1 MKKSLI
7 LLSAV
12 AIIALTGCTSAEKP
26 MKEMVITETE
36 NQFVMED
43 IDVSKKTLEE
53 LIVFNEEGVT
63 IRKEGNNLVLSMPEL
78 VLFDF
83 NKYEVKNKVKGSLN
97 TLAKALEENPDKKK
111 KKKKKTDFIGSEGY
125 NLELSVKRAKSIRNY
140 LVDRGVKSS
149 NISIEGYGKQNP
161 IANNATAAG
170 RAKNRR
176 VEFIISRDSL
186 FNFIFLCLFNTVS
199 F

>member
-7 LLSAV
+7 LLSAA

-97 TLAKALEENPDKKK
+97 TLAKALEENPDIRIKIDGY
-111 KKKKKTDFIGSEGY
+111 TDFIGSEGY

-176 VEFIISRDSL
+176 VEFIISRGSL
-186 FNFIFLCLFNTVS
+186 
-199 F
+199 

>member
-12 AIIALTGCTSAEKP
+12 AIIVLTGCTSAEKP

-97 TLAKALEENPDKKK
+97 ILAKALEENPDIRIKIDGY
-111 KKKKKTDFIGSEGY
+111 TDFIGSEGY
-125 NLELSVKRAKSIRNY
+125 NLELSVKRAKAIKNY

-186 FNFIFLCLFNTVS
+186 
-199 F
+199 

>member
-7 LLSAV
+7 LLSAA

-97 TLAKALEENPDKKK
+97 TLAKALEENPDIRIKIDGY
-111 KKKKKTDFIGSEGY
+111 TDFIGSEGY
-125 NLELSVKRAKSIRNY
+125 NLELSVKRAKAIKNY

-186 FNFIFLCLFNTVS
+186 
-199 F
+199 

>member
-97 TLAKALEENPDKKK
+97 TLAKALEENPDIRIKIDGY
-111 KKKKKTDFIGSEGY
+111 TDFIGSEGY
-125 NLELSVKRAKSIRNY
+125 NLELSVKRAKSIKNY
-140 LVDRGVKSS
+140 LVDRGVKTS

-186 FNFIFLCLFNTVS
+186 
-199 F
+199 

>member
-97 TLAKALEENPDKKK
+97 TLAKALEENPDIRIKIDGY
-111 KKKKKTDFIGSEGY
+111 TDFIGSEGY
-125 NLELSVKRAKSIRNY
+125 NLELSVKRAKSIKNY

-186 FNFIFLCLFNTVS
+186 
-199 F
+199 

>member
-97 TLAKALEENPDKKK
+97 TLAKALEENPD
-111 KKKKKTDFIGSEGY
+111 IRI
-125 NLELSVKRAKSIRNY
+125 NLQLNPVSIY
-140 LVDRGVKSS
+140 TKFWTVSS
-149 NISIEGYGKQNP
+149 KISINWPKLNMRYFNS
-161 IANNATAAG
+161 AN
-170 RAKNRR
+170 
-176 VEFIISRDSL
+176 V
-186 FNFIFLCLFNTVS
+186 FLLYSNSS
-199 F
+199 FASTQIM

>member
-7 LLSAV
+7 LLSAA

-97 TLAKALEENPDKKK
+97 TLAKALEENPDIRIKIDGY
-111 KKKKKTDFIGSEGY
+111 TDFIGSEGY
-125 NLELSVKRAKSIRNY
+125 NLELSVKRAKAIKNY

-176 VEFIISRDSL
+176 VEFIITRNSL
-186 FNFIFLCLFNTVS
+186 
-199 F
+199 

>member
-1 MKKSLI
+1 MKKNLI

-97 TLAKALEENPDKKK
+97 ILAKALEENPDIRIKIDGY
-111 KKKKKTDFIGSEGY
+111 TDFIGSEGY
-125 NLELSVKRAKSIRNY
+125 NLELSVKRAKAIKNY

-186 FNFIFLCLFNTVS
+186 
-199 F
+199 

>member
-83 NKYEVKNKVKGSLN
+83 NKYEVKNKVKRSLN
-97 TLAKALEENPDKKK
+97 TLAKALEENPDIRIKIDGY
-111 KKKKKTDFIGSEGY
+111 TDFIGSEGY
-125 NLELSVKRAKSIRNY
+125 NLELSVKRAKAIKNY

-186 FNFIFLCLFNTVS
+186 
-199 F
+199 

>member
-7 LLSAV
+7 LLSAA

-97 TLAKALEENPDKKK
+97 ILAKALEENPDIRIKIDGY
-111 KKKKKTDFIGSEGY
+111 TDFIGSEGY
-125 NLELSVKRAKSIRNY
+125 NLELSVKRAKAIKNY

-186 FNFIFLCLFNTVS
+186 
-199 F
+199 

>member
-7 LLSAV
+7 LLSAA

-36 NQFVMED
+36 NQFIMED

-97 TLAKALEENPDKKK
+97 TLAKALEENPDIRIKIDGY
-111 KKKKKTDFIGSEGY
+111 TDFIGSEGY

-186 FNFIFLCLFNTVS
+186 
-199 F
+199 

>member
-97 TLAKALEENPDKKK
+97 TLAKALEENPDIRIKIDGY
-111 KKKKKTDFIGSEGY
+111 TDFIGSEGY
-125 NLELSVKRAKSIRNY
+125 NLDLSVKRAKSIKNY

-186 FNFIFLCLFNTVS
+186 
-199 F
+199 

>member
-7 LLSAV
+7 LLSAA

-97 TLAKALEENPDKKK
+97 TLAKAIWVVTPP
-111 KKKKKTDFIGSEGY
+111 TF
-125 NLELSVKRAKSIRNY
+125 
-140 LVDRGVKSS
+140 
-149 NISIEGYGKQNP
+149 
-161 IANNATAAG
+161 
-170 RAKNRR
+170 
-176 VEFIISRDSL
+176 
-186 FNFIFLCLFNTVS
+186 
-199 F
+199 

>member
-1 MKKSLI
+1 MKKNLI

-97 TLAKALEENPDKKK
+97 ILAKALEENPDIRIKIDGY
-111 KKKKKTDFIGSEGY
+111 TDFIGSEGY
-125 NLELSVKRAKSIRNY
+125 NLELSAKRAKAIKNY

-186 FNFIFLCLFNTVS
+186 
-199 F
+199 

>member
-7 LLSAV
+7 LLSAA

-97 TLAKALEENPDKKK
+97 TLAKALEENADIRIKIDGY
-111 KKKKKTDFIGSEGY
+111 TDFIGSEGY

-186 FNFIFLCLFNTVS
+186 
-199 F
+199 

>member
-97 TLAKALEENPDKKK
+97 TLAKALEENPDIRIKIDGY
-111 KKKKKTDFIGSEGY
+111 TDFIGSEGY

-186 FNFIFLCLFNTVS
+186 
-199 F
+199 

>member
-7 LLSAV
+7 LLSV
-12 AIIALTGCTSAEKP
+12 TAIIALTGCTSAEKP

-97 TLAKALEENPDKKK
+97 TLAKALEENPDIRIKIDGY
-111 KKKKKTDFIGSEGY
+111 TDFIGSEGY
-125 NLELSVKRAKSIRNY
+125 NLELSVKRAKSIKNY
-140 LVDRGVKSS
+140 LVDRGVNSS

-186 FNFIFLCLFNTVS
+186 
-199 F
+199 

>member
-7 LLSAV
+7 LLSAA

-97 TLAKALEENPDKKK
+97 TLAKALEENPDIRIKIDGY
-111 KKKKKTDFIGSEGY
+111 TDFIGSEGY
-125 NLELSVKRAKSIRNY
+125 NLDLSVKRAKSIKNY
-140 LVDRGVKSS
+140 LVDKGVKTS

-186 FNFIFLCLFNTVS
+186 
-199 F
+199 

>member
-1 MKKSLI
+1 MKKNLI

-83 NKYEVKNKVKGSLN
+83 NKYDVKNKVKGSLN
-97 TLAKALEENPDKKK
+97 TLAKALEENPDIRIKIDGY
-111 KKKKKTDFIGSEGY
+111 TDFIGSEGY
-125 NLELSVKRAKSIRNY
+125 NLELSVKRAKAIKNY

-186 FNFIFLCLFNTVS
+186 
-199 F
+199 

>member
-97 TLAKALEENPDKKK
+97 TLAKALEENPDIRIKIDGY
-111 KKKKKTDFIGSEGY
+111 TDFIGSEGY
-125 NLELSVKRAKSIRNY
+125 NLELSVKRAKAIKNY

-176 VEFIISRDSL
+176 LEFIISRDSL
-186 FNFIFLCLFNTVS
+186 
-199 F
+199 

>member
-7 LLSAV
+7 LLSV
-12 AIIALTGCTSAEKP
+12 LVVLALTGCTSAEKP

-97 TLAKALEENPDKKK
+97 TLAKALEENPDIRIKIDGY
-111 KKKKKTDFIGSEGY
+111 TDFIGSEGY
-125 NLELSVKRAKSIRNY
+125 NLDLSVKRANSIKNY
-140 LVDRGVKSS
+140 LVNRGVNSS

-186 FNFIFLCLFNTVS
+186 
-199 F
+199 

>member
-7 LLSAV
+7 LLSALV
-12 AIIALTGCTSAEKP
+12 VLALTGCTSAEKP

-97 TLAKALEENPDKKK
+97 TLAKALEENPDIRIKIDGY
-111 KKKKKTDFIGSEGY
+111 TDFIGSEGY
-125 NLELSVKRAKSIRNY
+125 NLDLSVKRANSIKNY
-140 LVDRGVKSS
+140 LVNRGVNSS

-186 FNFIFLCLFNTVS
+186 
-199 F
+199 

>member
-1 MKKSLI
+1 MKKNLI

-97 TLAKALEENPDKKK
+97 ILSKALEENPDIRIKIDGY
-111 KKKKKTDFIGSEGY
+111 TDFIGSEEY
-125 NLELSVKRAKSIRNY
+125 NLELSVKRAKAIKNY

-186 FNFIFLCLFNTVS
+186 
-199 F
+199 

>member
-97 TLAKALEENPDKKK
+97 TLAKALEVNPDIRIKIDGY
-111 KKKKKTDFIGSEGY
+111 TDFIGSEGY
-125 NLELSVKRAKSIRNY
+125 NLELSVKRAKAIKNY

-186 FNFIFLCLFNTVS
+186 
-199 F
+199 

>member
-7 LLSAV
+7 LLSAA
-12 AIIALTGCTSAEKP
+12 AIIALTGCTSTEKP

-97 TLAKALEENPDKKK
+97 TLAKALEENPDIRIKIDGY
-111 KKKKKTDFIGSEGY
+111 TDFIGSEGY
-125 NLELSVKRAKSIRNY
+125 NLELSVKRAKSIKNY

-186 FNFIFLCLFNTVS
+186 
-199 F
+199 

>member
-83 NKYEVKNKVKGSLN
+83 NKYEVKNKDKGSLN
-97 TLAKALEENPDKKK
+97 TLAKALEENPDIRIKIDGY
-111 KKKKKTDFIGSEGY
+111 TDFIGSEGY
-125 NLELSVKRAKSIRNY
+125 NLELSVKRAKAIKNY

-186 FNFIFLCLFNTVS
+186 
-199 F
+199 

>member
-7 LLSAV
+7 LLSAA
-12 AIIALTGCTSAEKP
+12 AIIVLTGCTSAEKP

-97 TLAKALEENPDKKK
+97 TLAKALEENPDIRIKIDGY
-111 KKKKKTDFIGSEGY
+111 TDFIGSEGY

-186 FNFIFLCLFNTVS
+186 
-199 F
+199 

>member
-1 MKKSLI
+1 MKKNLI

-63 IRKEGNNLVLSMPEL
+63 IRKVGNNLVLSMPEL

-97 TLAKALEENPDKKK
+97 ILAKALEENPDIRIKIDGY
-111 KKKKKTDFIGSEGY
+111 TDFIGSEGY
-125 NLELSVKRAKSIRNY
+125 NLELSVKRAKAIKNY

-186 FNFIFLCLFNTVS
+186 
-199 F
+199 

>member
-97 TLAKALEENPDKKK
+97 TLAKALEENPDIRIKIDGY
-111 KKKKKTDFIGSEGY
+111 TDFIGSEGY
-125 NLELSVKRAKSIRNY
+125 NLDLSVKRAKSIKNY
-140 LVDRGVKSS
+140 LVDRGVKTS

-186 FNFIFLCLFNTVS
+186 
-199 F
+199 